1 MLEAAARTSKNHN
14 NTKVFTSM
22 PFIHL
27 LAMIESS
34 PHTIIWNS
42 MEEKASLAFKNAIA
56 QNNSHFLRNKKAPPF
71 ITTQTHTAPNSWV
84 IFTQDNK

>member
-1 MLEAAARTSKNHN
+1 
-14 NTKVFTSM
+14 
-22 PFIHL
+22 
-27 LAMIESS
+27 
-34 PHTIIWNS
+34 

-56 QNNSHFLRNKKAPPF
+56 QKNSHFLRNKKAPPF